1 MQLLEIKGKK
11 DLNLYGRRPILL
23 NISIETIQS
32 YIAGKFKKIILDEER
47 LKDYLLNKLA
57 IFTPFR
63 DRRVGL
69 IVRQ

>member
-32 YIAGKFKKIILDEER
+32 YIVNIFKKIIEDEEEV
-47 LKDYLLNKLA
+47 KDYLLNKLA
-57 IFTPFR
+57 VFTPFR
-63 DRRVGL
+63 NRVGL
-69 IVRQ
+69 VVRQW